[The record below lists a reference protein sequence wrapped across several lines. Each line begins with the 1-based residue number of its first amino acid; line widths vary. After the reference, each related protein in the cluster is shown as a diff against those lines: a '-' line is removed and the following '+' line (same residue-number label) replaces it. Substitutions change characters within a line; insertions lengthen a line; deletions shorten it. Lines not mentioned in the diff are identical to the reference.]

1 MKQAIFDSAET
12 KILVVD
18 SSKFD
23 KISLIKVSDVTD
35 VDIIATDAEPSSNWQ
50 EYLKI
55 KNVDLIY

>member
-23 KISLIKVSDVTD
+23 KISLIKVSDITD
-35 VDIIATDAEPSSNWQ
+35 VDIIATDTEPSSNWI
-50 EYLKI
+50 EYLKS